1 MAQKMTPMMQQYF
14 DMKEKA
20 GDSCLLFFRM
30 GDFYEMFNEDAVTAA
45 QELDLVLTSR
55 DRNKDNPEQRT
66 PMCGVP
72 HHSVQAYIGR
82 LVEKGYK
89 VAICEQM
96 QDPSEAKGLVER
108 DIIRIVTPG
117 TLVEESILREGE
129 NNFLCAIYQD
139 SKQIGLC
146 LADIS
151 TGEVQVTSL
160 DADQTDLLCGELSRF
175 LPREAILSDGAA
187 QNKTLLRFLEHHINC
202 RYEVAGDRYFRA
214 GNPLDHCRNQFGDD
228 LAQIPDG
235 DTGCIAAAGGLLS
248 YLDET
253 QRRALSHLIR
263 LQYYAVD
270 AYLGLDDTAVRNL
283 ELLQSLRN
291 GEKKGSLLW
300 AIDRT
305 KTGMGARLLRRWITR
320 PLRSM
325 SRITQRSGYV
335 LALKESLPARELL
348 TAALRTMPDLE
359 RLAARLAYG
368 NGNARDLAAL
378 AGALEIL
385 PEFEQIIAAEVAEL
399 LPLCEEMDALP
410 ALYTELRNAIA
421 DEPPIAIKDGGMI
434 RSGYNEEVDQLRGIR
449 ENGARFLADFE
460 QRERERTGIKNLKI
474 GYNRVFGYYI
484 EISKSNYA
492 LVPDDYLRKQT
503 LVNCERFI
511 TGELKE
517 MESTILSAA
526 DRLNALEYELFCAL
540 REQVVAQIDSLQKS
554 AKACARLDALCSLA
568 QVGYEWDY
576 VRPEVNDG
584 DTLDVKDGR
593 HPVVEQMMKG
603 TPFVPNDSY
612 LNCGDDMVSIIT
624 GPNMAGKSTYMRQVA
639 LLVILAQ
646 MGALVPARSASVGLA
661 DKIFTRIGA
670 SDDLA
675 GGSST
680 FMVEMREVAD
690 MLTGATAKSLLI
702 LDEIGRGTSTFD
714 GMSIARAVLEH
725 CADKEKLGARTL
737 FATHYHEL
745 TELELH
751 ISGVRNYN
759 IAAQKRGDEIVFLRK
774 IVPGGADKSY
784 GVEVAKL
791 AGLPDALISRAK
803 EILSELERDAQLSMK
818 L

>member
-1 MAQKMTPMMQQYF
+1 
-14 DMKEKA
+14 
-20 GDSCLLFFRM
+20 
-30 GDFYEMFNEDAVTAA
+30 
-45 QELDLVLTSR
+45 
-55 DRNKDNPEQRT
+55 
-66 PMCGVP
+66 
-72 HHSVQAYIGR
+72 
-82 LVEKGYK
+82 
-89 VAICEQM
+89 
-96 QDPSEAKGLVER
+96 
-108 DIIRIVTPG
+108 
-117 TLVEESILREGE
+117 
-129 NNFLCAIYQD
+129 
-139 SKQIGLC
+139 
-146 LADIS
+146 
-151 TGEVQVTSL
+151 
-160 DADQTDLLCGELSRF
+160 
-175 LPREAILSDGAA
+175 
-187 QNKTLLRFLEHHINC
+187 
-202 RYEVAGDRYFRA
+202 
-214 GNPLDHCRNQFGDD
+214 
-228 LAQIPDG
+228 
-235 DTGCIAAAGGLLS
+235 
-248 YLDET
+248 
-253 QRRALSHLIR
+253 
-263 LQYYAVD
+263 
-270 AYLGLDDTAVRNL
+270 
-283 ELLQSLRN
+283 
-291 GEKKGSLLW
+291 
-300 AIDRT
+300 
-305 KTGMGARLLRRWITR
+305 
-320 PLRSM
+320 
-325 SRITQRSGYV
+325 
-335 LALKESLPARELL
+335 
-348 TAALRTMPDLE
+348 MPDLE

-725 CADKEKLGARTL
+725 CADKGKLGARTL